1 MDLRQVLFA
10 ILVVL
15 AASLNFAFFSGD
27 LSDPS
32 VHPVRL
38 LFAALVVNLL
48 ATTLKFNDRTQLGAV
63 QLSTSLVADL
73 QLLAAAL
80 VWFGNGR
87 VTGEVV
93 SLSGGA
99 LLAGVVSVVLV
110 VASAATGKLHRP

>member
-1 MDLRQVLFA
+1 MDLRQVVFA

-27 LSDPS
+27 MSDAS
-32 VHPVRL
+32 VHPVEL
-38 LFAALVVNLL
+38 LFAALVVNVL
-48 ATTLKFNDRTQLGAV
+48 ATTLKFNDRTHMGAA

-73 QLLAAAL
+73 QLVAAAL
-80 VWFGNGR
+80 VWFVEGE
-87 VTGEVV
+87 VTGEVL

-110 VASAATGKLHRP
+110 VASAATGNLHRP